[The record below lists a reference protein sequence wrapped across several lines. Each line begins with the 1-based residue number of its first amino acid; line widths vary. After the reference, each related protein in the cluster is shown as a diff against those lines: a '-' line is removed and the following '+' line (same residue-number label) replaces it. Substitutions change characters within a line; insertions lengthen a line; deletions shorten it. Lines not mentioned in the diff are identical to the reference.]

1 MVEAAVVQS
10 LRTCMQAPAHVT
22 RRPGSPELVGCCAE
36 TSRLRGRGRG
46 RHYRQGEVSSPALFA
61 APQALLADLTVP
73 RAVVPLDCF
82 CFCAAVLLHFTSP
95 HSSVLRIQIL
105 ASLPR
110 DFTRAH
116 LHHPPIPATE
126 DCLPAP
132 RPHAA
137 ISALTQPKTHLIRPA
152 NSTHASVRKR
162 FYSHGCRRY
171 RPSMP

>member
-1 MVEAAVVQS
+1 MVQS

-22 RRPGSPELVGCCAE
+22 RRPGSPELVGCSVE

-46 RHYRQGEVSSPALFA
+46 RHCRQGEVSSPALFA